1 MNMNI
6 NYEGILTTYEK
17 QDKVRASPIGF
28 QKKEEKILITLY
40 ENSKTLKNI
49 RRNKHCTLNLVKDP
63 EILAGTTYNL
73 INLKTSKAPNIK
85 APKLKNYNFL
95 ELKLIQIEEEKVIDD
110 VGTSK
115 AYNITLKIINKEIN
129 TNNNYKPLSYSRGGP
144 LLLEAAINLTRAQES
159 AKKKGETEK
168 FLNKTQGF
176 INKAENLGV
185 RRQQLVVKI
194 KKLTE
199 ELKSEQEQ
207 K

>member
-1 MNMNI
+1 MKI

-49 RRNKHCTLNLVKDP
+49 RRNKYCTLNLVKDP
-63 EILAGTTYNL
+63 EILAGTTFNL
-73 INLKTSKAPNIK
+73 INLKTEKASNIK
-85 APKLKNYNFL
+85 APILKNYSYL
-95 ELKLIQIEEEKVIDD
+95 ELEIMETEKEEVIDD

-129 TNNNYKPLSYSRGGP
+129 SNNDNRVLSYSRGAP
-144 LLLEAAINLTRAQES
+144 MLLEAAINLSRAQES
-159 AKKKGETEK
+159 VKKKGEPEK
-168 FLNKTQGF
+168 FLDKTQDF

-185 RRQQLVVKI
+185 RRHQLVVKL
-194 KKLTE
+194 KKLIE
-199 ELKSEQEQ
+199 GLKSEQKQ